1 VNQVIKTVTVT
12 ESPANKLA
20 TTNITNPI
28 VRALADLRQSP
39 NLPAPIRRAG
49 WTDVRAF
56 WGVVVDKGPQ
66 KTGDGA
72 TNSDGSPAYEEDYPD
87 ERYWVRPAFI
97 DPKDAITTDPADPTT
112 YITTSFPD
120 DDPDDPNP
128 QGIIVATNR
137 AELMLDKETGNLDER
152 EPGTHLVPV
161 GKHVLVFES
170 IDTGV
175 SADGEQAGTEP
186 NSRFHFYHA
195 VQYRFEIIGNADKPG
210 VYKFN
215 FEVERKDAFDP
226 TGSDPLATEDFGD
239 APGPDTG
246 PDDPGPDDFD
256 GYAVNRQ
263 ELGLNTHGITAG
275 GGDGIMRFSGD
286 LRARQSTDGYFVV
299 DFNGMDDKDCSS

>member
-1 VNQVIKTVTVT
+1 VNQAIKSVAVS

-20 TTNITNPI
+20 TTNITNAI
-28 VRALADLRQSP
+28 VRALPDLRQSP
-39 NLPAPIRRAG
+39 HLSAPIRRAG

-56 WGVVVDKGPQ
+56 WGVIVDKGPQ
-66 KTGDGA
+66 KTGDSA
-72 TNSDGSPAYEEDYPD
+72 TNTDGTPAYEDDYPD

-97 DPKDAITTDPADPTT
+97 DPRDAITTDPADPTT

-120 DDPDDPNP
+120 DDPDDAANP
-128 QGIIVATNR
+128 QGIVTATNR

-152 EPGTHLVPV
+152 EPGTHLLPV

-170 IDTGV
+170 TDTGV
-175 SADGEQAGTEP
+175 SPDGDGEATEP

-195 VQYRFEIIGNADKPG
+195 VQYRFLIIGDAEKPG
-210 VYKFN
+210 TYKFN

-226 TGSDPLATEDFGD
+226 TGSTPLATEDFGD

-246 PDDPGPDDFD
+246 ANDPGPDDFD

-263 ELGLNTHGITAG
+263 EEGLSTHGITAG
-275 GGDGIMRFSGD
+275 GGDGIRRFSGE
-286 LRARQSTDGYFVV
+286 LRARRSTDGYLVV
-299 DFNGMDDKDCSS
+299 DFNGDDNDLCG